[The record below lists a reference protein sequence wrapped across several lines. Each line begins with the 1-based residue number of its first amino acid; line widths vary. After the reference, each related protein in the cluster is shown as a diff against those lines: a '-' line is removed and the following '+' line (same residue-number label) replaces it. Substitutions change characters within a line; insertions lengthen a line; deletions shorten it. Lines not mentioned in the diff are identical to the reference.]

1 MTPLFETA
9 LTSKQFLLA
18 MSETFTMVSV
28 ALILGAV
35 FGILL
40 GILLVVTLLWR
51 YLGK

>member
-40 GILLVVTLLWR
+40 GIARSDSAWR